1 MMGPSQEQFHYP
13 AFSRGETKT
22 MDRRIRNIDERAFG
36 ALKAKAAAEG
46 KTIDEAFNEAIRAY
60 TATRLPFPKTGSLFD
75 MRPTKFPKGNERLSE
90 QVDEV
95 VYGL

>member
-1 MMGPSQEQFHYP
+1 
-13 AFSRGETKT
+13 
-22 MDRRIRNIDERAFG
+22 MDRRIRNMDERAFR

-60 TATRLPFPKTGSLFD
+60 FAFPAGFAKTGSLRD
-75 MRPTKFPKGNERLSE
+75 VRPRKFGPGNERLSE
-90 QVDEV
+90 QIDEV